1 MNGSMPTASTGYS
14 QPCPTSPMALATH
27 SLLPMRSNGRTD
39 SGPSCW
45 STRIRRTAT
54 TFMSSLPTA
63 PAPMLSS
70 PVLSTSQSSGVPNII
85 GIRRNAASTHT
96 CRRHTT
102 MCRSFTREAKPIPT
116 VQSCGNRFRPAATLN
131 YPPPP
136 LWSSAASYKRKARF
150 TPLLFSCTPQNL
162 LPASY
167 RSQSGTSN
175 AADNS
180 RTNQLPLISAE
191 FGPGRHTLTRAQ
203 EAGSNPG
210 CSAKG
215 KTIMNRRMGA
225 IVAVLG
231 VLGMAAVIA
240 TPAVAQT
247 SEVKEKPPMYS
258 YISNWDIPRA
268 QWADMA
274 KADEADRA
282 TLEKDLASG
291 TIVGFGS
298 DVNLIHS
305 PDGETH
311 DQGWS
316 AMSMAG
322 VIAVLEQ
329 FYKDGNSTSP
339 VLSSATKHWDELF
352 VSRYYNWHSGPI
364 KNGYTHVGLYKLKP
378 DASDDAVETISKTL
392 VVPLLEKQ
400 LAAGTIAEYEI
411 DMQAIH
417 TNSPGSFLIVYVATN
432 AEGLDKVSAAVEEAL
447 KANPLGGAAFGS
459 MTDQSGHRDELVRT
473 NATYK

>member
-1 MNGSMPTASTGYS
+1 
-14 QPCPTSPMALATH
+14 
-27 SLLPMRSNGRTD
+27 
-39 SGPSCW
+39 
-45 STRIRRTAT
+45 
-54 TFMSSLPTA
+54 
-63 PAPMLSS
+63 
-70 PVLSTSQSSGVPNII
+70 
-85 GIRRNAASTHT
+85 
-96 CRRHTT
+96 
-102 MCRSFTREAKPIPT
+102 
-116 VQSCGNRFRPAATLN
+116 
-131 YPPPP
+131 
-136 LWSSAASYKRKARF
+136 
-150 TPLLFSCTPQNL
+150 
-162 LPASY
+162 
-167 RSQSGTSN
+167 
-175 AADNS
+175 
-180 RTNQLPLISAE
+180 
-191 FGPGRHTLTRAQ
+191 
-203 EAGSNPG
+203 
-210 CSAKG
+210 
-215 KTIMNRRMGA
+215 MNRRMGA

-311 DQGWS
+311 DQWWS